1 MATKKPRLTITL
13 EPHTHLV
20 ISTLSGLQGYSKSKV
35 ITDLLDAVV
44 PVLERTARLLQMAET
59 AQTTVTADMKASF
72 EESEKKLHVM
82 LNMAMAD
89 LVRLEDTIEKSA
101 DDSSEKAHSVASA
114 GSRSETQ
121 PPYSNRGVRSKPTSD
136 SNHGK
141 KPKKSSKTKQL
152 DLENLNI
159 KKVSEH

>member
-1 MATKKPRLTITL
+1 MATTKPRLTITL

-20 ISTLSGLQGYSKSKV
+20 ISTLAGLQGYSKSKV

-59 AQTTVTADMKASF
+59 AQTTVTRDMKNSF
-72 EESEKKLHVM
+72 EESEKKLHTM
-82 LNMAMAD
+82 LNMAMSE
-89 LVRLEDTIEKSA
+89 LVQLEETISKSE
-101 DDSSEKAHSVASA
+101 DDSSETAHSVADD

-121 PPYSNRGVRSKPTSD
+121 PPYSNRGVRSKPTLD
-136 SNHGK
+136 SNHGNEQK
-141 KPKKSSKTKQL
+141 NPLKTNQL
-152 DLENLNI
+152 DLENLNT